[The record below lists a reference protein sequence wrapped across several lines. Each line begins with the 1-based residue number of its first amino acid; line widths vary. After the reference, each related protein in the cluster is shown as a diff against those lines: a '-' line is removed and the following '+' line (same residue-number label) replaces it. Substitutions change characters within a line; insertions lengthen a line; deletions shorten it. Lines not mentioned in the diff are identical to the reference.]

1 MQMARLQKKATLD
14 IINKRGDMKTNV
26 SKLVYYGVVQSAIF
40 TALQQG
46 AFGMMFGKDEDELK
60 EGEAEHIAKKK
71 EEKVVGMLNSMV
83 DGTLTGIGLAGKLAV
98 TAKNTLLKYQDES
111 AKGYKANYGK
121 VVNEALSISPPLSS
135 KTKKAASAFED
146 IKRLSTK
153 KGQKEVEESGAFN
166 NPYNM
171 PRAKLVAAATN
182 VPVDRVLTKLDNL
195 ITAIDDENIQ
205 GWQRA
210 ALSLGWD
217 KYSLGMYED
226 EYLDPTEQA
235 AADAKATRDAKKALE
250 QAEYDALP
258 QVTKDSLDLVK
269 IKEKEKKSRDKYI
282 EEQVRKSKLTPE
294 QLEYEK
300 YLAKEKRKKSKEKAK
315 ITKIRNQKIKD
326 SINYANT
333 RR

>member
-1 MQMARLQKKATLD
+1 MIDSTL
-14 IINKRGDMKTNV
+14 
-26 SKLVYYGVVQSAIF
+26 S
-40 TALQQG
+40 
-46 AFGMMFGKDEDELK
+46 
-60 EGEAEHIAKKK
+60 
-71 EEKVVGMLNSMV
+71 
-83 DGTLTGIGLAGKLAV
+83 GIGLSGKLAV
-98 TAKNTLLKYQDES
+98 TAKNTLLKYEEES
-111 AKGYKANYGK
+111 AKGYKADYGK
-121 VVNEALSISPPLSS
+121 VVNEGLSISPPLSS
-135 KTKKAASAFED
+135 KTKKIYKALNDF
-146 IKRLSTK
+146 KRLGTK
-153 KGQKEVEESGAFN
+153 KGQKEVEGTGVLNS
-166 NPYNM
+166 PYNM
-171 PRAKLVAAATN
+171 PKAQLIAATTN
-182 VPVDRVLTKLDNL
+182 IPADRVLGKLDNL

-226 EYLDPTEQA
+226 EYLDPKEQA
-235 AADAKATRDAKKALE
+235 AADAKEKAEKSAEAKAARDAKKALE

-258 QVTKDSLDLVK
+258 QVTKDSLDLIK
-269 IKEKEKKSRDKYI
+269 IKAAEKKSRDKYI

-315 ITKIRNQKIKD
+315 ATKIRNQKIKD